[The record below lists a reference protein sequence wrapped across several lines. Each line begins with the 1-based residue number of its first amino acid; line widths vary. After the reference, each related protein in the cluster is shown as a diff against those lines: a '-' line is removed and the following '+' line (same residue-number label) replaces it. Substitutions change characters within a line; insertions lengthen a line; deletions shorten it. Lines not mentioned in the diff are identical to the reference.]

1 MFPIIKYFCLIFNE
15 NRRPIIPKK
24 KVRITYGL
32 AIPKNILGIHKNIL
46 SNIHIR
52 DIEQNVLNIKPPT
65 FFYAN
70 GLQGANLK

>member
-24 KVRITYGL
+24 KVSITYGL

-52 DIEQNVLNIKPPT
+52 DIE
-65 FFYAN
+65 
-70 GLQGANLK
+70 